1 MTMKGWR
8 SIVPRLLIA
17 AVCAV
22 PFAGAGCSGNV
33 RYVDISSKPL
43 GATIYVNGE
52 RVGVTRYEKVRLA
65 FGATGSRTCIQL
77 VKHRYKPILQY
88 YQIDEVPEKPQM
100 FLLED
105 D

>member
-1 MTMKGWR
+1 MTMKGRR

-17 AVCAV
+17 AVCA
-22 PFAGAGCSGNV
+22 FAIAGAGCSGNV
-33 RYVDISSKPL
+33 RFVEISSKPL

-52 RVGVTRYEKVRLA
+52 RVGVTRYEKVRLT
-65 FGATGSRTCIQL
+65 FGTADSRACIQL